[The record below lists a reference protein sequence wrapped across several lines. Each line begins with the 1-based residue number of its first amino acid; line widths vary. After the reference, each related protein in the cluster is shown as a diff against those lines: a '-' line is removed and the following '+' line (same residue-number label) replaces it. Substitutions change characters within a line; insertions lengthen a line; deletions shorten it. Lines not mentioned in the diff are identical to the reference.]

1 MGDKMTIGQRLKLIR
16 TEAKLS
22 LEKTGAL
29 FDITAQTL
37 SRYENGERRPDNDF
51 LREFGKHFNLS
62 GDWLLYDEPPMR
74 KSTDLDR
81 SIKES
86 FFELTHLIN
95 AKKVSDVPIP
105 DALGDFLGTI
115 TEDNPDNFI
124 LMFEYM
130 LKYAPVRKNM
140 FQFFFLFQKPMI
152 DEGLKLLQQGKD

>member
-1 MGDKMTIGQRLKLIR
+1 MTIGQRLKLVR
-16 TEAKLS
+16 KEAKLS
-22 LEKTGAL
+22 LEKAGAI
-29 FDITAQTL
+29 FYVTSQTL

-62 GDWLLYDEPPMR
+62 GDWLLYGEPPMR
-74 KSTDLDR
+74 KTTNLDKT
-81 SIKES
+81 IKES

-95 AKKVSDVPIP
+95 AKKAPDVPIP
-105 DALGDFLGTI
+105 DTLGDYLAKM
-115 TEDNPDNFI
+115 TEYNPDSFI

-152 DEGLKLLQQGKD
+152 DEGLKLLEQGQD

>member
-1 MGDKMTIGQRLKLIR
+1 MGDRMTIGQRLKLVR
-16 TEAKLS
+16 NEAKLS

-37 SRYENGERRPDNDF
+37 SRYENCERRPDNDF

-74 KSTDLDR
+74 KATDMDK
-81 SIKES
+81 SIKGS
-86 FFELTHLIN
+86 FFELTNLIN
-95 AKKVSDVPIP
+95 AKKAPDVPISN
-105 DALGDFLGTI
+105 ALGDFLGKI

-152 DEGLKLLQQGKD
+152 DEGLKLLQQGQD